1 MRLSPRVT
9 DGACNVGCRQYSPPC
24 RNLRAK
30 VTVDGMPAFRYI
42 AALSDF
48 TYGEEALAM
57 SDRELSGEGKK
68 SSQCEHKRL
77 LEHVSN
83 REGKNDIMKCC
94 ECGAVVHQSA
104 QKISRQ

>member
-1 MRLSPRVT
+1 
-9 DGACNVGCRQYSPPC
+9 
-24 RNLRAK
+24 
-30 VTVDGMPAFRYI
+30 MPAFRYI

-77 LEHVSN
+77 LERVSD
-83 REGKNDIMKCC
+83 REGKSDMMKCC
-94 ECGAVVHQSA
+94 ECGVVLHRPA
-104 QKISRQ
+104 QEISRR